1 MAKCQNLLKLRDGY
15 MRIHGIISIC
25 TFGNTAKEVFFKTDE
40 FMCIYFVNS
49 STQKRQYDLFIPLAH
64 HKIFATIYKNYKND
78 LTGGFL
84 VGLMTLKK
92 KKERKKC

>member
-49 STQKRQYDLFIPLAH
+49 STQKR
-64 HKIFATIYKNYKND
+64 
-78 LTGGFL
+78 
-84 VGLMTLKK
+84 
-92 KKERKKC
+92 